1 MCANHTFQAAGAFG
15 FVSAA
20 AGWWILFA
28 LTLAS
33 VDFPIQL
40 PVGDLSHIIKGA
52 SEKQAA
58 KTTKSAEHQV

>member
-1 MCANHTFQAAGAFG
+1 MD

-28 LTLAS
+28 LVFAS

-40 PVGDLSHIIKGA
+40 PVGDLSHIIKGT
-52 SEKQAA
+52 SEKAA
-58 KTTKSAEHQV
+58 MKKSPEHQV